1 MSEPPMYITAQQFES
16 AMIELSARPELFDI
30 LFDENVTLQ
39 LTTGYLAF
47 DCSNIRLSSISD
59 AICKIHLCYLLSN
72 QKLRNEFTAILFK
85 NGSPKRSTFETV
97 AELMVQVAYQRFLM
111 RQPRSQ
117 VTPVAQ
123 WTH

>member
-59 AICKIHLCYLLSN
+59 DICKIHLCYLLTN
-72 QKLRNEFTAILFK
+72 PQLRNEFTAILFRD
-85 NGSPKRSTFETV
+85 GSPKRSTFEMV
-97 AELMVQVAYQRFLM
+97 AELMVQVAYGRFLM
-111 RQPRSQ
+111 HQPKSQ
-117 VTPVAQ
+117 VTPVAEK
-123 WTH
+123 TL

>member
-1 MSEPPMYITAQQFES
+1 MLEPPMYITAQQFES

-30 LFDENVTLQ
+30 LFDENVTFQ

-59 AICKIHLCYLLSN
+59 DICKIHLCYLLSN

-117 VTPVAQ
+117 GTPVAK
-123 WTH
+123 TAL